1 MEKIRVVLAD
11 DNISVLRLLT
21 DYFDGTQDIELVK
34 AVSDGAQVGDAVR
47 GLLYTAGPGA

>member
-21 DYFDGTQDIELVK
+21 DYFAGTPDIELVK
-34 AVSDGAQVGDAVR
+34 AVSDGA
-47 GLLYTAGPGA
+47 